1 MSKAKTIESK
11 KTASKVAE
19 QVSVSTAVHPAGI
32 CSTCRHQSR
41 CLFFKAAR
49 QEIHHCEEF
58 DDAHQP
64 GDGPNVAVKETVSR
78 PGGVNTEQGQAVGLC
93 TNCDTR
99 LTCMH
104 RKPGET
110 VLKCEDYS

>member
-1 MSKAKTIESK
+1 MSKVKTIESK
-11 KTASKVAE
+11 KTAGDNAE
-19 QVSVSTAVHPAGI
+19 QVSVSTPVQPVGI

-49 QEIHHCEEF
+49 QAIHHCEEF
-58 DDAHQP
+58 DDANKAGDKANVTGKTIAKP
-64 GDGPNVAVKETVSR
+64 GD
-78 PGGVNTEQGQAVGLC
+78 VNLEQGQSAGLC

-110 VLKCEDYS
+110 VLKCEDYT